1 LHLDVRYQLFLGTLE
16 ITERE
21 CLSGAMLECRRAFF
35 LASADSQKSGA
46 NKTFSQK
53 YFKTQ
58 FSEIDPRIAKQWQA
72 GDLGGTGQYDEFN
85 E

>member
-1 LHLDVRYQLFLGTLE
+1 MSQ
-16 ITERE
+16 
-21 CLSGAMLECRRAFF
+21 RAI
-35 LASADSQKSGA
+35 ATPQKSGA

-58 FSEIDPRIAKQWQA
+58 FSEINPRIIQQWQA
-72 GDLGGTGQYDEFN
+72 GDLGGTSQHDKFN